1 MRVVTTVTFHF
12 SVNDFLSSE
21 LAKHPQIRSF
31 VEERPFGS
39 FVYVQKPR
47 YYHVRFDTFRGQKK
61 VEVIRYERDD
71 GPQEP
76 DGFRF
81 TRESRAE
88 IRRWV
93 FFLEKQEDRAQKT
106 RRILKRILGFV
117 PSLPKGPLELCG
129 LFKELKVAVL
139 RNPNSY
145 HRYIV
150 TPLGVI
156 PYWTS
161 FSENPVPDLGLVLR
175 HLGWRK
181 ERPPKSWDELE
192 AVLLLQELSK

>member
-1 MRVVTTVTFHF
+1 MRVVTTETFRF
-12 SVNDFLSSE
+12 CLSDFLSSE
-21 LAKHPQIRSF
+21 LIDHPEIRSI
-31 VEERPFGS
+31 VKEKPFGS
-39 FVYVQKPR
+39 FVYVQKPL

-61 VEVIRYERDD
+61 VEIIRYEKDD

-76 DGFRF
+76 DGFRC
-81 TRESRAE
+81 TREPRAE

-93 FFLEKQEDRAQKT
+93 FFLEKQKDRAQKT

-139 RNPNSY
+139 RNSNSW

-150 TPLGVI
+150 TPIGVVR
-156 PYWTS
+156 YWPS
-161 FSENPVPDLGLVLR
+161 FSENPVPDLSLVLS
-175 HLGWRK
+175 HLGWRGK
-181 ERPPKSWDELE
+181 RLPKSWDEIE